1 MNKEQE
7 NEMIEEI
14 SKLKKSLSDVRYNL
28 QQVFMNA
35 LEVDRALENSLNW
48 LEVIKKD
55 IKEEKDGY

>member
-14 SKLKKSLSDVRYNL
+14 NKLKKSLSDVRYNL

-35 LEVDRALENSLNW
+35 LEVDRTLENSLNW
-48 LEVIKKD
+48 LDAIKKD

>member
-48 LEVIKKD
+48 LEAIKKD
-55 IKEEKDGY
+55 IKEEKDDY

>member
-14 SKLKKSLSDVRYNL
+14 SKLKKSLNDARYDL
-28 QQVFMNA
+28 QKVFMNA

-48 LEVIKKD
+48 FDAIKND

>member
-7 NEMIEEI
+7 NEIIEEI

-35 LEVDRALENSLNW
+35 LEVDRTLENSLNW
-48 LEVIKKD
+48 LEAIKKD
-55 IKEEKDGY
+55 IKEEKDDY

>member
-7 NEMIEEI
+7 NEIIEEI

-48 LEVIKKD
+48 LDAIKKD

>member
-48 LEVIKKD
+48 LEAIKKD

>member
-7 NEMIEEI
+7 NEIVEEI
-14 SKLKKSLSDVRYNL
+14 SKLKKSLSNVRYNL

>member
-48 LEVIKKD
+48 IEAIKKD

>member
-35 LEVDRALENSLNW
+35 LEVDRTLENSLNW
-48 LEVIKKD
+48 LEAIKKD

>member
-48 LEVIKKD
+48 IDAIKKD

>member
-7 NEMIEEI
+7 NEIIEEI

-48 LEVIKKD
+48 IDAIKKD

>member
-14 SKLKKSLSDVRYNL
+14 NKLKKSLSDVRYNL

-48 LEVIKKD
+48 LEAIKKD

>member
-7 NEMIEEI
+7 NEIVEEI
-14 SKLKKSLSDVRYNL
+14 SKLKKSLSNVRYNL

-48 LEVIKKD
+48 FDAIKND